1 MDELRH
7 QVMINQFVLTAGCA
21 ADQAKQLLQAS
32 HWQFETALSTF
43 FQEANIPYSHQMMC
57 TPANTPATPPNFPDA
72 LAMFSH
78 LKASES
84 FGNSSPISPM
94 ATSPAPHTNWAMS
107 PPATPGLQ
115 GRWTP
120 GQLVPQTVSP
130 GWPAAVTQQ
139 ASAEHTIIVMEAER

>member
-21 ADQAKQLLQAS
+21 ADQAKQFLQAS
-32 HWQFETALSTF
+32 HWQFEAALSTF

-72 LAMFSH
+72 LAMFSR

-84 FGNSSPISPM
+84 FGSSSPITSM
-94 ATSPAPHTNWAMS
+94 ATSPAPHPNWAMS
-107 PPATPGLQ
+107 PPPTPGLQ

-120 GQLVPQTVSP
+120 GQLMPQTPSPAWPSAVSQP
-130 GWPAAVTQQ
+130 
-139 ASAEHTIIVMEAER
+139 ASAEHISIMMEAER